1 MQMQEASLFLLD
13 KRRLKYNTVEYCTF
27 WKLNM
32 VAIAYHIREDTGQ
45 VEHR

>member
-13 KRRLKYNTVEYCTF
+13 KRRLKYNTIEYLP
-27 WKLNM
+27 WKVNM